1 MDLSPYAGSAVLI
14 RFNYITDES
23 LNTAGWC
30 IDDITVPQTKFADD
44 VESEAGWQA
53 AGFSRIQ
60 RDGIPQR
67 FVLRTIAGTGSDAKV
82 TAITLDANNDAT
94 FVVEGPIVLAIGGV
108 THQTTQQGR
117 FTITASR

>member
-1 MDLSPYAGSAVLI
+1 VLI

-30 IDDITVPQTKFADD
+30 IDDITVPQVEFADD
-44 VESEAGWQA
+44 AESDAGWQA
-53 AGFSRIQ
+53 AGFTRIQ

-67 FVLRTIAGTGSDAKV
+67 FVLRTIVGTDSDANV

-94 FVVEGPIVLAIGGV
+94 FVVAGPTVLAVGGL
-108 THQTTQQGR
+108 TYQTTQQGR